1 MIADSVSV
9 CVGIRCTICVIPAEE
24 GETLTGRY
32 IKLVV
37 LCTVVNILIMRND
50 FLIS

>member
-1 MIADSVSV
+1 MIADSVAV